1 MDIAALAAEIAS
13 GHPGTGAYDA
23 DDATAAGQLNAVNRT
38 MNKATMTGSE
48 VFNSVDAGQWSG
60 LTDADKQI
68 VWDIVHLGT
77 INPFG
82 VEQTIMV
89 SVFGATSATITAL
102 AAARVNNVSRAMEL
116 GLGYVRAGNVGEA
129 RS

>member
-23 DDATAAGQLNAVNRT
+23 DDETAAAQLNAVNRT

-48 VFNSVDAGQWSG
+48 VFNSVNAGQWSG

-82 VEQTIMV
+82 VEQTMMV
-89 SVFGATSATITAL
+89 GVFGAGSATITAL
-102 AAARVNNVSRAMEL
+102 AAARVTSVSRAVEIDL
-116 GLGYVRAGNVGEA
+116 GLVKIGHVSQARA
-129 RS
+129 